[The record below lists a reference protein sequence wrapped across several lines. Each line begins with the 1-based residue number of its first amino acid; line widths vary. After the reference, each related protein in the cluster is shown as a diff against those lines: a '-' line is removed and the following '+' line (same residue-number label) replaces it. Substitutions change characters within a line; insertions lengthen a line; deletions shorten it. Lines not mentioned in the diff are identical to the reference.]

1 MQELHAALLA
11 LQELDAEIARAEA
24 RVQEFTPRIET
35 MDAPV
40 TTIERELDATRTRLE
55 EMRTEYSR
63 LERNAQQKEER
74 LHAYQEKLTKARTSR
89 DEAAVR
95 AELDLVGSALA
106 ADRSDIRH
114 VGEQT
119 TRTDVKADDLQK
131 QLDRARAEIA
141 AEREQLIAERDAAQL
156 ELDQLRE
163 RRENA
168 AIRLDPQ
175 SRRLYD
181 RVRGGRSRMVLA
193 PLTEE
198 GACGNCFNVL
208 PVQEQTE
215 VRRGESLRRCEGCGV
230 ILYAA

>member
-11 LQELDAEIARAEA
+11 LQELDTEITRAEA
-24 RVQEFTPRIET
+24 RVQEFTPRLDTLE
-35 MDAPV
+35 APV
-40 TTIERELDATRTRLE
+40 TAAEKELDAARAKLE
-55 EMRTEYSR
+55 EMRTEYAR
-63 LERNAQQKEER
+63 LERNAQQKEEQ
-74 LHAYQEKLTKARTSR
+74 LHAYRERLTKARTSR

-95 AELDLVGSALA
+95 AELDLIGSALA
-106 ADRSDIRH
+106 ADRTDIRQ

-119 TRTDVKADDLQK
+119 TRTDVKVDELQK
-131 QLDRARAEIA
+131 LLDKARAGIA
-141 AEREQLIAERDAAQL
+141 AERDQLISERDAAQL
-156 ELDQLRE
+156 ELDQLRD

-168 AIRLDPQ
+168 AVRLDPQ
-175 SRRLYD
+175 SRRLYERL
-181 RVRGGRSRMVLA
+181 RVGRSRMVLA

>member
-74 LHAYQEKLTKARTSR
+74 LHAYHEKLTKARTSR

>member
-11 LQELDAEIARAEA
+11 LQELDTEITRAEA
-24 RVQEFTPRIET
+24 RVQEFAPRLESLE
-35 MDAPV
+35 APV
-40 TTIERELDATRTRLE
+40 TTVERELEAARTKLE
-55 EMRTEYSR
+55 EMRAEHVR

-74 LHAYQEKLTKARTSR
+74 LHAYQERLTKARTSR
-89 DEAAVR
+89 DEAAIR
-95 AELDLVGSALA
+95 AELDLVGRALE
-106 ADRSDIRH
+106 ADRVDIRQ
-114 VGEQT
+114 VGEQA
-119 TRTDVKADDLQK
+119 TRTDMRVDELEKHLAK
-131 QLDRARAEIA
+131 ARADIA
-141 AEREQLIAERDAAQL
+141 AEREELIADRDAAQL
-156 ELDQLRE
+156 ELDQLRD

-181 RVRGGRSRMVLA
+181 RVRVGRSRTVLA

-215 VRRGESLRRCEGCGV
+215 VRRGESLHRCEGCGV

>member
-11 LQELDAEIARAEA
+11 LQELDTDIASAET
-24 RVQEFTPRIET
+24 RVQEFTPRLESL
-35 MDAPV
+35 DAPV
-40 TTIERELDATRTRLE
+40 TAVEKELTAARTKLE
-55 EMRTEYSR
+55 EMRAEYSR

-74 LHAYQEKLTKARTSR
+74 LHAYQERLAKARTAR
-89 DEAAVR
+89 DEAALR
-95 AELDLVGSALA
+95 AELDLVGRALE
-106 ADRSDIRH
+106 ADRADIRQ

-119 TRTDVKADDLQK
+119 TRTDMKVDELEK
-131 QLDRARAEIA
+131 QLDKARAAIA
-141 AEREQLIAERDAAQL
+141 EERELLVADRDAAQL
-156 ELDQLRE
+156 ELDQLRD

-168 AIRLDPQ
+168 AVRLDPQ
-175 SRRLYD
+175 NRRLYE
-181 RVRGGRSRMVLA
+181 RVRVGRSKMVMA

>member
-156 ELDQLRE
+156 ELDQLRD

>member
-35 MDAPV
+35 LDAPV

-74 LHAYQEKLTKARTSR
+74 LHAYQEKLSKARTSR
-89 DEAAVR
+89 DEAAVH

-131 QLDRARAEIA
+131 QLDRARADIA
-141 AEREQLIAERDAAQL
+141 VEREQLIAERDAAQL

-181 RVRGGRSRMVLA
+181 RVRGGRSRVVLA

>member
-24 RVQEFTPRIET
+24 RVHEFTPRLET
-35 MDAPV
+35 LDAPV
-40 TTIERELDATRTRLE
+40 TAVEQELAAARAKLE
-55 EMRTEYSR
+55 EMRADYTR
-63 LERNAQQKEER
+63 LEHNAQQKQER
-74 LHAYQEKLTKARTSR
+74 LHAYQERLTKTRTSR

-95 AELDLVGSALA
+95 VELDLVARALE
-106 ADRSDIRH
+106 ADRADIRQ

-119 TRTDVKADDLQK
+119 TRTDIKVDELQK
-131 QLDRARAEIA
+131 HLDKARAAIA
-141 AEREQLIAERDAAQL
+141 TEREQLVAERDAAQL
-156 ELDQLRE
+156 ALDQLRD

-175 SRRLYD
+175 NRRLYE
-181 RVRGGRSRMVLA
+181 RVRVGRSMMVLA
-193 PLTEE
+193 PMTEE